1 MNKKLLFL
9 AGLAPLVAAPAL
21 VVASCS
27 SSTTDGS
34 TSATP

>member
-21 VVASCS
+21 VVASCCLLKVKS
-27 SSTTDGS
+27 PHFGR
-34 TSATP
+34 

>member
-34 TSATP
+34 T